1 MAQFNAT
8 ATIAVVAGAGD
19 AAPDMD
25 EVIARLRE
33 RVERRR
39 QAGEYPEGLED
50 DLDRHFKRI
59 LAHRATPD
67 HGQLQA
73 RVRELDELSFERG
86 AIATDSGM
94 PGGALLHSLI
104 AKAVARQTEG
114 ILQQV
119 RQLADATGAA
129 FQAVVAS
136 LEDPHGHLHADL
148 IDQLDAVLDRLA
160 TFEKATRAGTGSE
173 SVNSASAERPPPD
186 EVDR

>member
-1 MAQFNAT
+1 MAEPR
-8 ATIAVVAGAGD
+8 D

-25 EVIARLRE
+25 EVIAQLRE

-67 HGQLQA
+67 HGKLQA
-73 RVRELDELSFERG
+73 RVRELRELSFGRG

-94 PGGALLHSLI
+94 PGGAALHALV

-129 FQAVVAS
+129 LDAVVAS
-136 LEDPHGHLHADL
+136 LEDPQGHVHADL
-148 IDQLDAVLDRLA
+148 VDQLDAVLDRLA
-160 TFEKATRAGTGSE
+160 TFEKATRAGFGPE
-173 SVNSASAERPPPD
+173 GFNPASAERPPPG
-186 EVDR
+186 EADR